1 MGAEFNVGLSLL
13 TFNYYLRLTYEPKYF
28 TLTWTLDYQYSSDF
42 GKLNIIHYL
51 MIDILMAC
59 MIRVAC
65 R

>member
-42 GKLNIIHYL
+42 G
-51 MIDILMAC
+51 MIFS
-59 MIRVAC
+59 VAC
-65 R
+65 LSDHSFHRVWLL